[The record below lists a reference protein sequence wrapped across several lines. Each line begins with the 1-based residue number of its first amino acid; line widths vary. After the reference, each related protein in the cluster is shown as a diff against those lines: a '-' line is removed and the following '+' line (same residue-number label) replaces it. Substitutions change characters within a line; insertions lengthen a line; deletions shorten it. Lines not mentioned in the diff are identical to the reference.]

1 MLYDV
6 FKLKKIGGLSR
17 QLLMYFSENDI
28 GIRAARFGYTFLY
41 DSSQIVIHEFGVAG
55 KRR

>member
-6 FKLKKIGGLSR
+6 FKLKKIGGFSR